1 MNTEILVQQQRN
13 AGVITLQLNRPAKRN
28 ALNNALVAE
37 LTAKVAAA
45 DEDPE
50 IGAIVLA
57 GAGAHF
63 CAGADISELVEG
75 TTEAFFMSERVDG
88 GRERIARVRKP
99 IIAAVRGFALG
110 GGLEIA
116 LMCDIVMAD
125 ATARFG
131 SPEVKI
137 GTLPGAGAT
146 QRLTRAIGT
155 YKAAELILTGR
166 VFDAIE
172 AERLGLVSRLVEGD
186 VIADAEALA
195 AEIAALSRSATMLA
209 KEAIGRALET
219 PLSEGLRA
227 ERRLFHASLAFA
239 DLKEGAAAFA
249 ERREPAFRRGAQ

>member
-1 MNTEILVQQQRN
+1 MDTQPLVQVYRN
-13 AGVITLQLNRPAKRN
+13 AGVLTLLLTRPDKRN

-37 LTAKVAAA
+37 LAAKIVAA
-45 DEDPE
+45 DEDADV
-50 IGAIVLA
+50 GAIVLA

-63 CAGADISELVEG
+63 CAGADISELLEG
-75 TTEAFFMSERVDG
+75 TTEAFFLSDRMDE
-88 GRERIARVRKP
+88 GRERVSRVRKP

-116 LMCDIVMAD
+116 LMCDIIIAD

-166 VFDAIE
+166 VFEAIE
-172 AERLGLVSRLVEGD
+172 AERLGLVSRLVDGD
-186 VIADAEALA
+186 VVAAAEALA
-195 AEIAALSRSATMLA
+195 AEIAAFSRPATMLA

-227 ERRLFHASLAFA
+227 ERRLFHASLSFP
-239 DLKEGAAAFA
+239 DLKEGATAFA
-249 ERREPAFRRGAQ
+249 ERRDPVFNRGTQ